1 MDPPGATS
9 SDYFHSE
16 AAEAEWL
23 SAQRD
28 ERLATGLENG
38 KEEADTDSLMEW
50 WNTVEQWDEVP
61 SDEEDLYMKEDETKS
76 FTALA
81 DKVHRGLR
89 VFDKVFTE
97 RAERLWQ
104 YIVGLHA
111 ITDDISN
118 FHRKAKI
125 ANITGG
131 TTTAVGGV
139 AAITGLALIP
149 VTLGASLLL
158 TAVGVA
164 VVAAGG
170 ITSASASISDNVN
183 NMHDRKKLE
192 IVLKAYEALLLD
204 LNRVLR
210 FVSLGLYRLRGH
222 PLLRAGNQHY
232 AAAWEVRRAVQT
244 LGQVDE
250 PVARASEV
258 TEDSVVS
265 LRGLFQGMDKYF
277 VKDSRELKK
286 GAKAALVTEVR
297 GVVGQLN
304 DGLVELSAIRQELQ
318 DATGG
323 S

>member
-1 MDPPGATS
+1 M
-9 SDYFHSE
+9 
-16 AAEAEWL
+16 L
-23 SAQRD
+23 Q
-28 ERLATGLENG
+28 
-38 KEEADTDSLMEW
+38 DTDSLMEW
-50 WNTVEQWDEVP
+50 WNTVERE
-61 SDEEDLYMKEDETKS
+61 S

-81 DKVHRGLR
+81 HKVHRGLS

-97 RAERLWQ
+97 RAELLWQ
-104 YIVGLHA
+104 YIIALHA
-111 ITDDISN
+111 VTDDISS

-125 ANITGG
+125 ASITGG

-139 AAITGLALIP
+139 AAIAGLALIP
-149 VTLGASLLL
+149 VTFGASLLL
-158 TAVGVA
+158 TAVGVG

-183 NMHDRKKLE
+183 NMHDRKK
-192 IVLKAYEALLLD
+192 VGAYEALLLD
-204 LNRVLR
+204 LGRVLR
-210 FVSLGLYRLRGH
+210 FVGQGLYRLRGH

-244 LGQVDE
+244 IGQADE
-250 PVARASEV
+250 PVARAQALA
-258 TEDSVVS
+258 EDSVAA

-277 VKDSRELKK
+277 VKDSRELKR
-286 GAKAALVTEVR
+286 GAKAELVTEVR

-323 S
+323 VYDTTPSYS